1 MTADVQIIPTND
13 NWTAFGFSVGMGH
26 IEIVEYHLPF
36 VELREYT
43 LREGNG
49 ETMREVV
56 LENVARRP
64 EKPYLDVRNK
74 SYHEKLAEVCST
86 TGRRIPTKGS
96 KQLKPVYRLDS
107 S

>member
-1 MTADVQIIPTND
+1 MQFISTND
-13 NWTAFGFSVGMGH
+13 NWTAFGFAVEMGH

-43 LREGNG
+43 LREGSG
-49 ETMREVV
+49 ETMRELV

-64 EKPYLDVRNK
+64 EKPYLDVLKLRNK
-74 SYHEKLAEVCST
+74 SYQEKLAEVCST

-96 KQLKPVYRLDS
+96 K
-107 S
+107 